1 MKKVF
6 EIFKWSMLLSV
17 IVLLMAFSI
26 KNQKKGNCQAFNVI
40 VVSSEH
46 HFINDKIINELL
58 SNKNLHPFGKTKV
71 EIAMDEIEKSISNH
85 PAIKQINA
93 YCDIAGNVSVEI
105 LQRNPIARVVTTNN
119 SFYIDENGKRMPLS
133 KVYTARTLVITG
145 NVHFIE
151 KGDLFL
157 LAKFIA
163 ENPFWKA
170 QIMQIHA
177 ENNGDLILIPRV
189 GYQQIVLGK
198 PIDIAEKFSKLKLLY
213 EKGISEKGWNNYSH
227 INLKFKNQIV
237 CTKE

>member
-1 MKKVF
+1 
-6 EIFKWSMLLSV
+6 
-17 IVLLMAFSI
+17 
-26 KNQKKGNCQAFNVI
+26 
-40 VVSSEH
+40 
-46 HFINDKIINELL
+46 
-58 SNKNLHPFGKTKV
+58 
-71 EIAMDEIEKSISNH
+71 MDEIEKSIGNH
-85 PAIKQINA
+85 PAIKQVNA

-105 LQRNPIARVVTTNN
+105 LQRNPIARVVTANN

-145 NVHFIE
+145 NMHFIE

-189 GYQQIVLGK
+189 GYHQIVFGK
-198 PIDIAEKFSKLKLLY
+198 PTDIAEKFSKLKLLY
-213 EKGISEKGWNNYSH
+213 EKGISEKGWNNYSY

>member
-26 KNQKKGNCQAFNVI
+26 KNQKNGNCQAFDVI
-40 VVSSEH
+40 VVNSEN
-46 HFINDKIINELL
+46 HFVNDKIINELL
-58 SNKNLHPFGKTKV
+58 NNKNLHPFGKTKV
-71 EIAMDEIEKSISNH
+71 EFAMDEIEKSIGNH

-105 LQRNPIARVVTTNN
+105 LQRNPIARVVTTNS

-133 KVYTARTLVITG
+133 KAYTARTLVITG
-145 NVHFIE
+145 NVYFIE
-151 KGDLFL
+151 KGNLFL

-189 GYQQIVLGK
+189 GYHQIVFGK
-198 PIDIAEKFSKLKLLY
+198 PIDISEKFSKLKLLY

>member
-26 KNQKKGNCQAFNVI
+26 KNQKNGNCQAFNVI
-40 VVSSEH
+40 VVSSEN
-46 HFINDKIINELL
+46 HFINDKIINDLL
-58 SNKNLHPFGKTKV
+58 RSKNLHPFGKTKV
-71 EIAMDEIEKSISNH
+71 EIAMDEIEKSIGNH

-105 LQRNPIARVVTTNN
+105 LQRNPIARVVTINN

-133 KVYTARTLVITG
+133 KMYTARTLVITG
-145 NVHFIE
+145 NMHFIE

-198 PIDIAEKFSKLKLLY
+198 PTDIADKFSKLKLLY
-213 EKGISEKGWNNYSH
+213 EKGILEKGWNNYSH